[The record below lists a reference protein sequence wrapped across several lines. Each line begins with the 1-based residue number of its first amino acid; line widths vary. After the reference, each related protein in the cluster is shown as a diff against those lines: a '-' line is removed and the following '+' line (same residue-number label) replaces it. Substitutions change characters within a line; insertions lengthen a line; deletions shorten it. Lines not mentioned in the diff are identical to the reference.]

1 MQPEQ
6 PIEEAPAEP
15 VYCRHCGAELANRS
29 LAEQTDDWLCPSC
42 EHYQDSTQCPT
53 CGGNTRISL
62 LPNDLRPAAH
72 KPVKAKE

>member
-42 EHYQDSTQCPT
+42 EHYQDSTQC
-53 CGGNTRISL
+53 L